1 MPNLIQRHDWAL
13 WIKILKLDSKYYAF
27 CLNEPLAVR
36 IQHKE
41 SLSSNILRSIYFNF
55 RVLREYGELN

>member
-27 CLNEPLAVR
+27 
-36 IQHKE
+36 
-41 SLSSNILRSIYFNF
+41 
-55 RVLREYGELN
+55 VLMNH